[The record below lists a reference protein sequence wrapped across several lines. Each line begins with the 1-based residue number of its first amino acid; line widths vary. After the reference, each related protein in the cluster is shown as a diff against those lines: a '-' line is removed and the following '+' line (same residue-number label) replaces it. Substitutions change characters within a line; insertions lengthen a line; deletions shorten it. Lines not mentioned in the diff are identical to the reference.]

1 MLILRDLGHP
11 NYLDKTEVIRCSDEL
26 EDAKR
31 KVCTFLL
38 FRTFYSTYL
47 YVQVDD
53 GDDELKKWISSIRN
67 LYKTYDKLMFFTVS
81 KVLSLY
87 DILTEEKFS
96 VDKMMQEIGIL
107 FKNDSQTAKKL
118 KGAIEVQINQ
128 FLVSIIFTHAL
139 GTAF

>member
-1 MLILRDLGHP
+1 MFCM
-11 NYLDKTEVIRCSDEL
+11 YC
-26 EDAKR
+26 
-31 KVCTFLL
+31 LL
-38 FRTFYSTYL
+38 
-47 YVQVDD
+47 QVHD
-53 GDDELKKWISSIRN
+53 GDEELKKWISSLRN
-67 LYKTYDKLMFFTVS
+67 LYKTYDKLMFFTIS

-87 DILTEEKFS
+87 DILMEEKFS

-118 KGAIEVQINQ
+118 KEAIEVQINQ